1 VRESPALKIA
11 ALLQELGA
19 DVAYHDEFVPEL
31 SSHELRSEPFPD
43 VLDGADMAV
52 IVTAHPG
59 IDWTQVAEAVPAL
72 VDLRGVT
79 RGLGAEHVIR
89 L

>member
-1 VRESPALKIA
+1 
-11 ALLQELGA
+11 
-19 DVAYHDEFVPEL
+19 
-31 SSHELRSEPFPD
+31 
-43 VLDGADMAV
+43 
-52 IVTAHPG
+52 
-59 IDWTQVAEAVPAL
+59 VAEAVPAL